1 LDFPISVVVPVHNEA
16 GNIIP
21 QLEEIFAVL
30 DGLVDFEVI
39 YVDDGSSDATGAE
52 LHEARSRWGAR
63 VRVLRHPSVCGQST
77 SIYSGVRAAR
87 HPWIVTLDGDGQNDP
102 ADIPSLLETARD
114 AGDEQVMVTGHRVN
128 RRDTWLRR
136 VSSRVANAVRRR
148 LLRDDNPDTGCGLK
162 VFPRALFLDLPYF
175 DHMHRFLSALV
186 RRRGGRTVTVP
197 VSHRPRRR
205 GRSKYGV
212 QNRLWAGIVDLLGV
226 AWLQRREKR
235 PARVSEEIDD
245 EL

>member
-1 LDFPISVVVPVHNEA
+1 VVVPVRNEA
-16 GNIIP
+16 GNVIP
-21 QLEEIFAVL
+21 LLEEIFAAL
-30 DGLVDFEVI
+30 DGLAEFEVI
-39 YVDDGSSDATGAE
+39 YVDDGSRDATGAE
-52 LHEARSRWGAR
+52 LREARARWGIR
-63 VRVLRHPSVCGQST
+63 LRVLIHPAPCGQST

-102 ADIPSLLETARD
+102 TDIPKLLETARD
-114 AGDEQVMVTGHRVN
+114 AAGGRVMVSGNRVD

-136 VSSRVANAVRRR
+136 ASSRIANTVRHA

-162 VFPRALFLDLPYF
+162 VFPRELFLELPYF

-186 RRRGGRTVTVP
+186 RRQGGRTIMVP

-212 QNRLWAGIVDLLGV
+212 HNRLWAGIVDILGV
-226 AWLQRREKR
+226 AWLQQRERR
-235 PARVSEEIDD
+235 PARVTEVNDD